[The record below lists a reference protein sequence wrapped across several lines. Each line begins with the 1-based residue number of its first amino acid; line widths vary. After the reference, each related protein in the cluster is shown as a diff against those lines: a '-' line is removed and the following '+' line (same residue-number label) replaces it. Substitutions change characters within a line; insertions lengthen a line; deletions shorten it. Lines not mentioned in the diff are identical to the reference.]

1 VGLED
6 EWKQRHEQTA
16 PRRRCYPDGEI
27 KRLSTLMLTLSD
39 GQTRRCKKQVHCR
52 FNVLRKLKKKVC
64 EKRERTVS
72 TAAQRPSP
80 HSMRALVYD
89 VRPWRRSP
97 GVSCIGISPRQCKTL
112 NEGIRLV
119 PAVISSCVHLR
130 LGVLLVQREKEGKRA
145 HQFDGLRTTTAR
157 RDEMVARRRR

>member
-52 FNVLRKLKKKVC
+52 FNVLRKLKK
-64 EKRERTVS
+64 
-72 TAAQRPSP
+72 
-80 HSMRALVYD
+80 
-89 VRPWRRSP
+89 RSA
-97 GVSCIGISPRQCKTL
+97 K
-112 NEGIRLV
+112 
-119 PAVISSCVHLR
+119 
-130 LGVLLVQREKEGKRA
+130 REKE
-145 HQFDGLRTTTAR
+145 QSVLLLNVLRLIR
-157 RDEMVARRRR
+157 CVR